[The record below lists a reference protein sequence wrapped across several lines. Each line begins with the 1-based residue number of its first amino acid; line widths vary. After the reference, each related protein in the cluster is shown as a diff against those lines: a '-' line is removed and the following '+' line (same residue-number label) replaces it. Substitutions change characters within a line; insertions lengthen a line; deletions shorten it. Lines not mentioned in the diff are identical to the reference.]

1 MNHFNFFFFCGGGVV
16 ISDLFIRRTC
26 SFESLYQVL
35 QKLLFIDKKH
45 NICASNHTFYYSLRC
60 CTITQSF
67 FHVKSSP
74 QLIKGKSRDLQKIL
88 SYSSRIVTSTLKDG
102 TGGCVAWL
110 ASPFLHAVEVVL
122 VFSCYFCF
130 MFK

>member
-1 MNHFNFFFFCGGGVV
+1 MNHFNANYYYFFLCGAGGGGGGGGCVV

-74 QLIKGKSRDLQKIL
+74 
-88 SYSSRIVTSTLKDG
+88 
-102 TGGCVAWL
+102 
-110 ASPFLHAVEVVL
+110 
-122 VFSCYFCF
+122 
-130 MFK
+130 